1 MIAAQLSPPT
11 SSSRP
16 FPISASTQC
25 PTPAPTRSGRLF
37 TPSLEGRAI
46 FDPNRPR
53 PFVFI
58 LLPALKLSCL
68 SFSCPR
74 PLFSIV
80 CGLFCE
86 KTGGGIPLPL
96 RGSQAIS
103 HGSPSSSCAKA
114 QKAPPVSPFPAT
126 LTDSLLR
133 KSFPCRSYAN
143 TRGVR
148 PTPRNFFASGL
159 QFSTVDRKL
168 PSALTTFRINT
179 CISVASKQLY
189 LPLVSTLMK
198 KGGEGVSFRVFSS
211 LCSLCLCGKSSF
223 SVPMARRLTPSG
235 RRPPPG
241 RGRSQNPRRLTRER
255 QRRL

>member
-25 PTPAPTRSGRLF
+25 PTPAPTRSGPLF
-37 TPSLEGRAI
+37 TPSLEKRAI

-86 KTGGGIPLPL
+86 NTGGGIPLPDL
-96 RGSQAIS
+96 
-103 HGSPSSSCAKA
+103 HGSHLTSHTSRPSCAK
-114 QKAPPVSPFPAT
+114 
-126 LTDSLLR
+126 
-133 KSFPCRSYAN
+133 
-143 TRGVR
+143 
-148 PTPRNFFASGL
+148 
-159 QFSTVDRKL
+159 
-168 PSALTTFRINT
+168 
-179 CISVASKQLY
+179 
-189 LPLVSTLMK
+189 
-198 KGGEGVSFRVFSS
+198 
-211 LCSLCLCGKSSF
+211 
-223 SVPMARRLTPSG
+223 
-235 RRPPPG
+235 
-241 RGRSQNPRRLTRER
+241 
-255 QRRL
+255 